1 MNENM
6 PEIAEDALVAQAK
19 SGRMEAYTEL
29 VRRVQVKI
37 YNTIFGMTR
46 NHEDADDL
54 TQDTFM
60 YAYKALGHF
69 KEKSSFYTWVYRI
82 AVNLTLNN
90 LKKKGREKGWE
101 DFEDNAAVLEK
112 EEYAALSP
120 EGDSLKREFR
130 EKLEQAVKSLA
141 PAYKAAFTLVVLQ
154 EMSHGR
160 AAEILGVSE
169 NTVSWRMFKA
179 RKMLQEKLKPYLDE
193 ANHEM

>member
-69 KEKSSFYTWVYRI
+69 KEQSSFYTWVYRI
-82 AVNLTLNN
+82 AVNLSLNH
-90 LKKKGREKGWE
+90 LKKKGREKGRE
-101 DFEDNAAVLEK
+101 DFEDNSAVLEK

-130 EKLEQAVKSLA
+130 EKLDQAVKSLA

-154 EMSHGR
+154 EMPHGR

>member
-29 VRRVQVKI
+29 VRRIQKKI
-37 YNTIFGMTR
+37 YGTIFGMTR
-46 NHEDADDL
+46 NHEDTDDL
-54 TQDTFM
+54 TQETFM

-69 KEKSSFYTWVYRI
+69 KEQSSFYTWVYRI
-82 AVNLTLNN
+82 GVNLTLNH
-90 LKKKGREKGWE
+90 LKKKGREKGRE
-101 DFEDNAAVLEK
+101 DFEDSVAVLEK
-112 EEYAALSP
+112 KEYAALSP

-130 EKLEQAVKSLA
+130 EKLEQAIESLA
-141 PAYKAAFTLVVLQ
+141 PAYKAAFNLVVLQ
-154 EMSHGR
+154 EMQHGR

-179 RKMLQEKLKPYLDE
+179 RKMLQKKLKPYLDE

>member
-69 KEKSSFYTWVYRI
+69 KEQSSFYTWVYRI
-82 AVNLTLNN
+82 AVNLTLNH

>member
-29 VRRVQVKI
+29 VRRIQKKI
-37 YNTIFGMTR
+37 YGTIFGMTR
-46 NHEDADDL
+46 NHEDTDDL
-54 TQDTFM
+54 TQETFM

-69 KEKSSFYTWVYRI
+69 KEQSSFYTWVYRI
-82 AVNLTLNN
+82 GVNLTLNH
-90 LKKKGREKGWE
+90 LKKKGREKGRE
-101 DFEDNAAVLEK
+101 DFEDSAAVLEK
-112 EEYAALSP
+112 KEYAALSP

-130 EKLEQAVKSLA
+130 EKLEQAIESLA
-141 PAYKAAFTLVVLQ
+141 PAYKAAFNLVVLQ
-154 EMSHGR
+154 EMQHGR

-179 RKMLQEKLKPYLDE
+179 RKMLQKKLKPYLDE

>member
-1 MNENM
+1 MDEKK
-6 PEIAEDALVAQAK
+6 PDTVESELIAQAK

-46 NHEDADDL
+46 NHDDADDL

-60 YAYKALGHF
+60 YAYKALGSF
-69 KEKSSFYTWVYRI
+69 RENASFYTWVYRI
-82 AVNLTLNN
+82 AVNLTLNA
-90 LKKKGREKGWE
+90 LKKKGREKGRE

-112 EEYAALSP
+112 REYASRSP
-120 EGDSLKREFR
+120 EGDSLRREFR
-130 EKLEQAVKSLA
+130 EKLEEAIESLT

-160 AAEILGVSE
+160 AAEILGISE

-179 RKMLQEKLKPYLDE
+179 RKMLQDKLKPYLDE
-193 ANHEM
+193 DSHEM

>member
-19 SGRMEAYTEL
+19 SGCMEAYTEL

-69 KEKSSFYTWVYRI
+69 KEQSSFYTWVYRI
-82 AVNLTLNN
+82 AVNLTLNH

-120 EGDSLKREFR
+120 EGDSLKREFQ

>member
-1 MNENM
+1 M
-6 PEIAEDALVAQAK
+6 PEIAEDALVARAK
-19 SGRMEAYTEL
+19 SGRMDAYTEL
-29 VRRVQVKI
+29 VRRIQNKI

-69 KEKSSFYTWVYRI
+69 KEQSSFYTWVYRI
-82 AVNLTLNN
+82 AVNLTLNH
-90 LKKKGREKGWE
+90 LKKKSREKGRA

-112 EEYAALSP
+112 EEYAALTP

-130 EKLEQAVKSLA
+130 EKLEEAIESLA
-141 PAYKAAFTLVVLQ
+141 PLYKAAFTLVVVQ

-179 RKMLQEKLKPYLDE
+179 RKMLQKKLKPYLDE

>member
-29 VRRVQVKI
+29 VRRIQKKI
-37 YNTIFGMTR
+37 YGTIFGMTR
-46 NHEDADDL
+46 NHEDTDDL
-54 TQDTFM
+54 TQETFM

-69 KEKSSFYTWVYRI
+69 KEQSSFYTWVYRI
-82 AVNLTLNN
+82 GVNLTLNH
-90 LKKKGREKGWE
+90 LKKKAREKGRE
-101 DFEDNAAVLEK
+101 DFEDSVAVLEK
-112 EEYAALSP
+112 KEYAALSP

-130 EKLEQAVKSLA
+130 EKLEQAIESLA
-141 PAYKAAFTLVVLQ
+141 PAFKAAFDLVVLQ
-154 EMSHGR
+154 EMPHGR

-179 RKMLQEKLKPYLDE
+179 RKVLQKKLRPYLDE
-193 ANHEM
+193 ASHEM

>member
-1 MNENM
+1 MDEKK
-6 PEIAEDALVAQAK
+6 PDTVESELIAQAK

-46 NHEDADDL
+46 NHDDADDL

-60 YAYKALGHF
+60 YAYKALGSF
-69 KEKSSFYTWVYRI
+69 RENASFYTWVYRI
-82 AVNLTLNN
+82 AVNLTLNA
-90 LKKKGREKGWE
+90 LKKKGREKGRE

-112 EEYAALSP
+112 REYASRSP
-120 EGDSLKREFR
+120 EGDSLRREFR
-130 EKLEQAVKSLA
+130 EKLEEAIESLA

-160 AAEILGVSE
+160 AAEILGISE

-179 RKMLQEKLKPYLDE
+179 RKMLQDKLKPYLDE
-193 ANHEM
+193 DSHEM

>member
-69 KEKSSFYTWVYRI
+69 KEQSSFYTWVYRI
-82 AVNLTLNN
+82 AVNLSLNH
-90 LKKKGREKGWE
+90 LKKKGREKGRE
-101 DFEDNAAVLEK
+101 DFEDNFAVLEK

-130 EKLEQAVKSLA
+130 EKLDQAVKSLA

-154 EMSHGR
+154 EMPHGR